1 LVPSSAAIAIF
12 SWMSDRLHA
21 RSAVLL
27 LQLERRL
34 EVLVLSWLILIALA
48 SAARIALSPV
58 RHTGE
63 FTIAPYLLL
72 TLAPVA
78 TFLLALRWFADGDR
92 QPQPAIRLARVGRW
106 RSISR
111 EAAERHPL
119 YGTTGIML
127 SLLIGMLM
135 NVPVRAAEYLVTM
148 PAIPPDA
155 PAWLSTLHLAMTL
168 DTVVLSSLYVVA
180 FVMALRRVALFP
192 RFLLLVWIV
201 DILSQ
206 LGIAHVSMAVGLP
219 HGVLEALRGLLDANI
234 KKVLI
239 SASLWLPYLILS
251 TRVNVTFRN
260 RIPA

>member
-1 LVPSSAAIAIF
+1 
-12 SWMSDRLHA
+12 MSDRLHA

-78 TFLLALRWFADGDR
+78 TFLLALRWFAD
-92 QPQPAIRLARVGRW
+92 
-106 RSISR
+106 
-111 EAAERHPL
+111 AERHPL

>member
-1 LVPSSAAIAIF
+1 MFYQV
-12 SWMSDRLHA
+12 SDRLHA
-21 RSAVLL
+21 RSAALL
-27 LQLERRL
+27 LRLERHL
-34 EVLVLSWLILIALA
+34 PLLIGGWLVMIALA
-48 SAARIALSPV
+48 SAARIAISPV
-58 RHTGE
+58 RHAGE
-63 FTIAPYLLL
+63 VTFAPYLLL

-78 TFLLALRWFADGDR
+78 TFIVALRWFADGEH
-92 QPQPAIRLARVGRW
+92 QSQPAFRLACIGRW
-106 RSISR
+106 RCVSTE
-111 EAAERHPL
+111 EAARHPL

-148 PAIPPDA
+148 PAIPAGA

-180 FVMALRRVALFP
+180 FVLALRRVALFP
-192 RFLLLVWIV
+192 RFLLLVWML

-206 LGIAHVSMAVGLP
+206 LSIAHVTMSVGLP
-219 HGVLEALRGLLDANI
+219 YGVAESLRGLLDANV

-260 RIPA
+260 RLPA